1 MQEMR
6 DDPTIPFV
14 SHHFVFDPTILPPLQ
29 SKICSQNFLL
39 LHSLTLSKSYQT
51 QNTRCLHKVHW
62 CEGAA
67 KTLWCLPEIGGHTS
81 RGSARGSNAYAN
93 SPGNVSLHAHG
104 GWTACRRC
112 RSWKSAHLSGWS
124 DASWVCDGAWR
135 CSYSGGTW
143 AYWGLGVRTRLR
155 REKKNRKHADAQE
168 GQ

>member
-14 SHHFVFDPTILPPLQ
+14 SNHFVFDPTVLPPLQ
-29 SKICSQNFLL
+29 SKICSQNVLL
-39 LHSLTLSKSYQT
+39 LHSLPLSKSYQT
-51 QNTRCLHKVHW
+51 QNTRWRC
-62 CEGAA
+62 
-67 KTLWCLPEIGGHTS
+67 TS
-81 RGSARGSNAYAN
+81 RGSARGSSAYAN

-155 REKKNRKHADAQE
+155 REKNRKHADAQE
-168 GQ
+168 GQQETTFCSRKRKLL

>member
-1 MQEMR
+1 MQPKR
-6 DDPTIPFV
+6 STSALTPFEQK
-14 SHHFVFDPTILPPLQ
+14 LPDT
-29 SKICSQNFLL
+29 K
-39 LHSLTLSKSYQT
+39 
-51 QNTRCLHKVHW
+51 HKVEVHW

-67 KTLWCLPEIGGHTS
+67 KTLWCLPEIGGRTS
-81 RGSARGSNAYAN
+81 RGSARGSSAYAN

-155 REKKNRKHADAQE
+155 REKNRKHADAQE
-168 GQ
+168 GQQETTFCSRKRKLL